1 MPRFVRFTKRAY
13 FHDRI
18 VEPGEEMLVGD
29 DELAAHMT
37 DLTTDEPID
46 MPVAGGVHR
55 PEFIFREE
63 LSHTPGAPAPVE
75 PMDVAAAAAATN
87 QPLSEPAPEPET
99 GD

>member
-1 MPRFVRFTKRAY
+1 MPRFVRFTKRA
-13 FHDRI
+13 FFNNRI

-29 DELAAHMT
+29 DELAAHMI
-37 DLTTDEPID
+37 DLTTDTPID

-63 LSHTPGAPAPVE
+63 LSHTPGAPAPE
-75 PMDVAAAAAATN
+75 PTPA
-87 QPLSEPAPEPET
+87 PEPAPEPET